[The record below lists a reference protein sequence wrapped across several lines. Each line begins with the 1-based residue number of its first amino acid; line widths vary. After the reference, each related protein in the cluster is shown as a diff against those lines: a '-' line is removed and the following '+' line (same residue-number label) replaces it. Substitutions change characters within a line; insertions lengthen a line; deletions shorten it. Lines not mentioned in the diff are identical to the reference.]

1 MVMSVI
7 SRSFAVELLKDFWS
21 DVGLQQAILEAIA
34 LCDFTI
40 WVLFEETDIKC
51 ARTILLLGD
60 LILLPA
66 LVVCLPNHEVLLVI
80 FHGRLLGS
88 LLWRRLLGFRRFN

>member
-60 LILLPA
+60 LILLP
-66 LVVCLPNHEVLLVI
+66 NHEVLLVI

-88 LLWRRLLGFRRFN
+88 LLWRRLFGFRRFN